1 MTRTIDIVF
10 SDMPGPIHPSIF
22 IEVERD
28 GHSIS
33 CGEWVDRNDGTWA
46 LRIPDHEAI
55 REEVIRLA
63 KESIAGQER
72 NVLSVHPAAKDAL
85 RSENWALQ
93 ILRAQLARVLA
104 PLGFDLLK

>member
-1 MTRTIDIVF
+1 MQKIDIVF
-10 SDMPGPIHPSIF
+10 TVPPGPESSF

-28 GHSIS
+28 GKSIAL
-33 CGEWVDRNDGTWA
+33 GEWTERGDGTWA

-63 KESIAGQER
+63 KESIAGQEVNLR
-72 NVLSVHPAAKDAL
+72 HADFLGRPAFTN
-85 RSENWALQ
+85 SESWALQ

-104 PLGFDLLK
+104 PLGFDPLK